1 LSPAHFRVTTT
12 DFTERFKKEIGAL
25 PPELKAAAKDAI
37 RHLKQTPPP
46 AKLKLEKLKGYKNPS
61 IYSDCCRLFSKL

>member
-1 LSPAHFRVTTT
+1 LSPAHFRLTTT

-46 AKLKLEKLKGYKNPS
+46 AKIDGHS
-61 IYSDCCRLFSKL
+61 Q